1 MTTFTTRFAALA
13 CTAIL
18 SFTCVVAAVGPAQG
32 VPSSTVRT
40 ALVA

>member
-18 SFTCVVAAVGPAQG
+18 SFTCVVAAVGPASA
-32 VPSSTVRT
+32 PTPAAHT